1 MSSPKRSVQR
11 PVAVAAGAALL
22 VLAQLIA
29 GKVVRDTLF
38 LSTFPARDLSIM
50 MIAAAA
56 LSLPA
61 ILPFSRAVSAL
72 GPARAVPAG
81 FLVSALAFAA
91 EWALFQRAP
100 AAVAVLLYLHLAIA
114 GGALVSGFWSVVNE
128 RFDPRTGRRSIG
140 PIVGAAALGGAAA
153 GFSADWLAGRVP
165 VAALL
170 PALAVLQVA
179 CAGFVWRLGRGT
191 GAATA
196 TPEATGFAG
205 APSGFSAIR
214 ASTYLRD
221 LAVLTLVVTVSQGLL
236 EFAFKFKAQQLGPGT
251 ADLQRVL
258 ARVHTLTS
266 VGIFGAQALFSRWA
280 LERLG
285 IARTVLSLPL
295 VTAAGTGVAL
305 AAPGLGT
312 VAAATTGEGIVHSSL
327 FRSGYELLYA
337 PLPAAEK
344 RSAKSIIDVGFGR
357 MGDLAAGALA
367 WYLPILFVLDPIPA
381 ILVLALVL
389 SVVAAWFSF
398 RLQGSHVRAL
408 ERSLVER
415 AAEADMALGED
426 ALTRTA
432 VFDTMQLWTAERR
445 ATPAP
450 MPARP
455 TPAPFAAEPVPA
467 DDPSST
473 ALDPSTLT
481 GVFRLEEVLGSSS
494 SLEGRFAALQSG
506 DVPRAREVL
515 QSTEPLAPEL
525 VSAAVPF
532 LGHRELAQDALLALR
547 RVAARHGG
555 QLVDAL
561 LDPAQDLAV
570 RRRLPRV
577 LSAEPTARIVDGLLH
592 GLVDAKFEVRY
603 QSGLALSRIH
613 NKAPELAMAHDRV
626 LHAIENEVETDREV
640 WRISHAL
647 DDDTVHGD
655 APADLAVRER
665 SDRSL
670 EHVFTLLSLILP
682 QSHLHTAYLGIHAKD
697 PVLRGTALE
706 YLDVVL
712 PASLREKLWP
722 YLADEAP
729 RRGPRPKEQV
739 MADLERLSDSVAIR
753 IDELRRQSPPPA
765 S

>member
-81 FLVSALAFAA
+81 FLVSAAAFAT
-91 EWALFQRAP
+91 EWALFGRAP

-170 PALAVLQVA
+170 PALALLQVA
-179 CAGFVWRLGRGT
+179 CAGFVWKLGRGT

-196 TPEATGFAG
+196 TPEATGFGG

-236 EFAFKFKAQQLGPGT
+236 EFAFKVKAQQLGPGT

-285 IARTVLSLPL
+285 VARTVLSLPV

-305 AAPGLGT
+305 VAPGLGT
-312 VAAATTGEGIVHSSL
+312 VAAATTTEGIVHSSL

-415 AAEADMALGED
+415 SAEADVALGED

-432 VFDTMQLWTAERR
+432 VYDTMQFWTAERR

-455 TPAPFAAEPVPA
+455 EPAPLAAESAPA

-473 ALDPSTLT
+473 ALDPATLT
-481 GVFRLEEVLGSSS
+481 GIFRLEEVLGSG
-494 SLEGRFAALQSG
+494 SLEGRFAALRSG
-506 DVPRAREVL
+506 DVARAREVL
-515 QSTEPLAPEL
+515 QSAEPLAPEL

-613 NKAPELAMAHDRV
+613 NKAPELAMPHDRV

-640 WRISHAL
+640 WRIRHAL
-647 DDDTVHGD
+647 DVDTSLGD
-655 APADLAVRER
+655 APADVAVRER

-712 PASLREKLWP
+712 PPSLREKLWP

-729 RRGPRPKEQV
+729 RRNPRPKEQV
-739 MADLERLSDSVAIR
+739 AADLERLSDSMVIR
-753 IDELRRQSPPPA
+753 IDELRRQAPPPA